1 MIRRLLIVNRGEI
14 ALRIVRAARELGV
27 VSIVAHSEAD
37 ADTLAVRQAD
47 EAVCIGP
54 AQAAKSYLNIPAVL
68 DAARNCQA
76 DAVHPGYGFL
86 SESADFARAVQEAG
100 LIFVGPD
107 ADIIARMGD
116 KASARQTAMAAGVP
130 VVPGSPTA
138 VESLDQAK
146 TVAEDVGYPLLIKAA
161 AGGGG
166 RGIRVAEDSGMLAQ
180 QLPQAQAEAQA
191 AFGDGR
197 VYLERFIA
205 QARHIEVQVLGD
217 GQRAVHFFE
226 RECSLQRRR
235 QKIFEEA
242 PSPALD
248 EPTRQRLCESA
259 VALAEHVGYRGA
271 GTLEYLFDDQTGEFF
286 FIEMNT
292 RIQVEHPVTEMVT
305 GFDLVRAMIILAGGE
320 PLSIAQKDITLRGW
334 AVEMRINAEDPD
346 RNFFP
351 SLGTVNGLTWPT
363 GPGVRVDS
371 GLYDGYKMPPF
382 YDSLVAKLIVWD
394 ASREQ
399 ALVRAGRA
407 LDEFRLEGFTTTASL
422 HRRLVEDANVKA
434 GAFDTNFLERWLE
447 SSASAA
453 DQHKATPHDAT
464 VKEAI
469 NEQ

>member
-14 ALRIVRAARELGV
+14 ALRVVRAARELGI

-37 ADTLAVRQAD
+37 TDTLAVRQAD
-47 EAVCIGP
+47 EAICIGP

-68 DAARNCQA
+68 DAASNCQA

-86 SESADFARAVQEAG
+86 SESADFARSVKEAG
-100 LIFVGPD
+100 LTFVGPD

-130 VVPGSPTA
+130 VVPGSPRA
-138 VESLDQAK
+138 VESLEQAQA
-146 TVAEDVGYPLLIKAA
+146 VAEDVGYPLLIKAA

-166 RGIRVAEDSGMLAQ
+166 RGIRVAEDSEMLAQ

-191 AFGDGR
+191 AFGDGS

-205 QARHIEVQVLGD
+205 RARHIEVQVLGD

-242 PSPALD
+242 PSPVLD
-248 EPTRQRLCESA
+248 TPTRQRLCESA
-259 VALAEHVGYRGA
+259 VALAEHVGYLGA
-271 GTLEYLFDDQTGEFF
+271 GTLEYLFDEQTGEFF

-305 GFDLVRAMIILAGGE
+305 GVDLVRAMITLAGGE
-320 PLSIAQKDITLRGW
+320 PLRITQDAITLNGW

-346 RNFFP
+346 RDFFP
-351 SLGTVNGLTWPT
+351 SLGTVKGLTWPT

-422 HRRLVEDANVKA
+422 HRRLIEDVDVKA
-434 GAFDTNFLERWLE
+434 GAFDTGFLERWL
-447 SSASAA
+447 ASPASGVDLGNA
-453 DQHKATPHDAT
+453 KPQPDIAKG
-464 VKEAI
+464 AI
-469 NEQ
+469 NE

>member
-197 VYLERFIA
+197 VYLERFIT

-305 GFDLVRAMIILAGGE
+305 GIDLINEQIRVAAGLPMSFTQSDLEINGHAIE
-320 PLSIAQKDITLRGW
+320 
-334 AVEMRINAEDPD
+334 VRINAERLP
-346 RNFFP
+346 NFAPCPGKVRVFHAP
-351 SLGTVNGLTWPT
+351 GGL
-363 GPGVRVDS
+363 GVRMDS
-371 GLYDGYKMPPF
+371 ALYGGYSIPPY
-382 YDSLVAKLIVWD
+382 YDSLIGKLIVH
-394 ASREQ
+394 
-399 ALVRAGRA
+399 GRTRVECMMRLRRV
-407 LDEFRLEGFTTTASL
+407 LDEFVIDGIKTTL
-422 HRRLVEDANVKA
+422 PLFQDLINNQDIAN
-434 GAFDTNFLERWLE
+434 GDYDIHWLE
-447 SSASAA
+447 KHLAA
-453 DQHKATPHDAT
+453 TS
-464 VKEAI
+464 E
-469 NEQ
+469 